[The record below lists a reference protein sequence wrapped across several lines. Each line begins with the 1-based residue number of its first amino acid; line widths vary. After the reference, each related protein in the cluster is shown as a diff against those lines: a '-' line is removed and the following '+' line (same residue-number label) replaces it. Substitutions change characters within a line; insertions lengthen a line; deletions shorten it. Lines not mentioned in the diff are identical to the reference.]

1 MPTARIISSEP
12 QRAAQIAQS
21 LAESGFDVR
30 VVSPLEPQDSDCD
43 LEIDLDQ
50 MAGAELNFVVEYATA
65 YFRDNKEPKIERE
78 FVLAPAWRSCKQKL
92 GGLRGAISA
101 RFAIAQPNNEQP
113 VAGAFRTRAES
124 WRTTLGGYA
133 RRSGNAVRGLR
144 QRLELEKRLAN
155 AKGLVRR
162 AAQRIAPNV
171 DTFAQSM
178 RERTAG
184 MRSRTSLSGRA
195 GLRWLAD
202 CWLRPSFSIAAGM
215 VLAFFLGF
223 WAAKA
228 AKKASSEVSN
238 PTMVEASVSESVLA
252 SPSSVEVS
260 APRKTTVKKKAIST
274 STRSDDF
281 EEVVVR
287 RYPQRQ
293 EVAETKPSPKKVKQY
308 SDLDD

>member
-12 QRAAQIAQS
+12 QRAAEIARS
-21 LAESGFDVR
+21 LAESGFDVQ

-50 MAGAELNFVVEYATA
+50 MAGAELNFVVEYATS
-65 YFRDNKEPKIERE
+65 YFKDNEEPKIERE

-92 GGLRGAISA
+92 GSLREVIS
-101 RFAIAQPNNEQP
+101 FAIGRPNHEKP
-113 VAGAFRTRAES
+113 VAGALRTGTGR
-124 WRTTLGGYA
+124 WRGTLNGYA
-133 RRSGNAVRGLR
+133 LRSENAVNGLR
-144 QRLELEKRLAN
+144 RRLELEKRLAN
-155 AKGLVRR
+155 AKGWVHR
-162 AAQRIAPNV
+162 AGQRIAPNV
-171 DTFAQSM
+171 GAFAESLYA
-178 RERTAG
+178 RTAG
-184 MRSRTSLSGRA
+184 LRSQAAVSGKN

-228 AKKASSEVSN
+228 AKKASSEVST

>member
-1 MPTARIISSEP
+1 MPTARLISSEP
-12 QRAAQIAQS
+12 QRAAQVAQS
-21 LAESGFDVR
+21 LTERGFDVQ
-30 VVSPLEPQDSDCD
+30 VVSPLEPPDSDCD

-50 MAGAELNFVVEYATA
+50 MAGAELNFVVEYAAA
-65 YFRDNKEPKIERE
+65 YFRDNEEPKIERE
-78 FVLAPAWRSCKQKL
+78 FVLAPVWRSCKQKL
-92 GGLRGAISA
+92 GGVREAISA
-101 RFAIAQPNNEQP
+101 RFAIAQPKNEQP
-113 VAGAFRTRAES
+113 VASAFRARAES
-124 WRTTLGGYA
+124 WRTTLSGYA
-133 RRSGNAVRGLR
+133 RGSVNAVKGSR
-144 QRLELEKRLAN
+144 QRLELEKLLAN
-155 AKGLVRR
+155 AKGLVHR

-171 DTFAQSM
+171 GTFAES
-178 RERTAG
+178 RARTAG
-184 MRSRTSLSGRA
+184 MRSRTSVSGRA

-228 AKKASSEVSN
+228 AKKASSQVST

-293 EVAETKPSPKKVKQY
+293 EIAETKPSPKKVKQY